1 MYLYME
7 GKTSGRGALV
17 ISLPVNSPGASGTTF
32 SRNKSYNGGHW
43 VLGAHLASALLQLER
58 LEGKIS
64 HPAGV
69 LWRAVPED

>member
-43 VLGAHLASALLQLER
+43 VLGAHLASALSQLER
-58 LEGKIS
+58 
-64 HPAGV
+64 AGRKD
-69 LWRAVPED
+69 LASCWSSLGCSS